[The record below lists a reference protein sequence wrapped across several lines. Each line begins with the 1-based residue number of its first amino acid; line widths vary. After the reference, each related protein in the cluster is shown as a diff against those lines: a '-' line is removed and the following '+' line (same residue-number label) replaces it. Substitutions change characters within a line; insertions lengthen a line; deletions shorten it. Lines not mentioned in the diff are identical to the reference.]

1 MFKII
6 KDGTSLGMT
15 EAPTYVRQAENGCFV
30 LCQEAEAT
38 GIAHN
43 GTVYH
48 LLGREALEG
57 AESVILEA
65 ADAGAEIQAAG
76 ESAANNAKLSSQLS
90 AAAKLYVQ
98 AAADVPDE
106 TALEMPDLFKTWE
119 EVLAAGQNVAQN
131 AIINDGGTLYRVV
144 AAGGVLPQEHQPP
157 HGEGMLAVYRPIDT
171 AHAGTLEDPIPWVYG
186 MDCTEGLYYSHNAT
200 VYLCKANMTPC
211 VWAPGTAGLWQ
222 WEAVE

>member
-1 MFKII
+1 MIKII

-76 ESAANNAKLSSQLS
+76 ESAANNAKLSGQLS

-98 AAADVPDE
+98 AATDVPDE

-171 AHAGTLEDPIPWVYG
+171 AHTGTLEDPIPWVYG
-186 MDCTEGLYYSHNAT
+186 MDCTEGLYYSYNAT